1 MCSLEE
7 LVTSE
12 ILFFFS
18 AVTEYNKLA
27 PDIRNSSS
35 EGILPNILL
44 KFIRP
49 FAGKTYKTKVVD
61 ETKRRFQT
69 LARTHI

>member
-12 ILFFFS
+12 TLFLLPLLL
-18 AVTEYNKLA
+18 NKLTS
-27 PDIRNSSS
+27 DIRNSSS

-49 FAGKTYKTKVVD
+49 VAGKTYKTKVVD
-61 ETKRRFQT
+61 ET
-69 LARTHI
+69 